1 MLFSDFFAIKMP
13 KGIYNRTTAKPRTKK
28 NIIRQYVEFCLR
40 DDIATQLE
48 SIAEPWLLAIRLF
61 KEETGIDIRPQTA
74 KNQMDKWIMV
84 NGQVYKTKST

>member
-1 MLFSDFFAIKMP
+1 MFSDFFIIEMP
-13 KGIYNRTTAKPRTKK
+13 KGIYNRTTAKPRTNK
-28 NIIRQYVEFCLR
+28 NIIRQFAEFCLR

-74 KNQMDKWIMV
+74 KNQLGKWIIV
-84 NGQVYKTKST
+84 NGEVYRTKNT

>member
-13 KGIYNRTTAKPRTKK
+13 KGIYNRTTAKPRTNK

-84 NGQVYKTKST
+84 NGQVYKTKLT